1 MRNKLNFIG
10 RLIAVVFAL
19 LAIFTYFDHCARYVQ
34 TKDSMNSYLE
44 QVDEFNKIEEDLEN
58 FRAVHY
64 RMDNEGMD
72 YCFESYSSWNEIED
86 EEFHKLRQEFL
97 DSMKKIREYV
107 DNKIDTLSEEI
118 DDTTWGD
125 Y

>member
-1 MRNKLNFIG
+1 MKPNIKKL
-10 RLIAVVFAL
+10 
-19 LAIFTYFDHCARYVQ
+19 
-34 TKDSMNSYLE
+34 
-44 QVDEFNKIEEDLEN
+44 EEDLDN
-58 FRAVHY
+58 FKAVKY
-64 RMDNEGMD
+64 RMNNEGID
-72 YCFESYSSWNEIED
+72 YCFESYSSFEEIED

-118 DDTTWGD
+118 DDTTWGN

>member
-1 MRNKLNFIG
+1 MNKKI
-10 RLIAVVFAL
+10 
-19 LAIFTYFDHCARYVQ
+19 
-34 TKDSMNSYLE
+34 
-44 QVDEFNKIEEDLEN
+44 NKIEEDLEN

-118 DDTTWGD
+118 DDTSCGD